1 MTRSTLNRTG
11 EQKPE
16 TDKGHGT
23 EALGPSNSS
32 DSGSDIQGGPG
43 LRPESE
49 TGRDIDEG
57 SLPADRGP
65 WTTAGPDVGDPEL
78 DGDSDAEGTGERAAA
93 GRDTTRANRDIAPD
107 RVESESGELLE
118 TLADADEL
126 PLDDSDEPE
135 NEEEES

>member
-1 MTRSTLNRTG
+1 MTSSTLNRTG

-23 EALGPSNSS
+23 AALGPSNSS
-32 DSGSDIQGGPG
+32 DSGSDIQGGSG

-57 SLPADRGP
+57 SLPADGGP
-65 WTTAGPDVGDPEL
+65 WTTAGPDVGDPGL

-93 GRDTTRANRDIAPD
+93 GRDTTRANQDIAPD

-118 TLADADEL
+118 PLADADEL

-135 NEEEES
+135 EEA

>member
-1 MTRSTLNRTG
+1 MTSTLDRTG
-11 EQKPE
+11 DEPPQ
-16 TDKGHGT
+16 TGKGHGT
-23 EALGPSNSS
+23 AALGPSNTS

-49 TGRDIDEG
+49 AGLDIEEG

-93 GRDTTRANRDIAPD
+93 GRDTIQADRDIAPD
-107 RVESESGELLE
+107 RVETESGEPLGPLSE
-118 TLADADEL
+118 SDQLVSDDADE
-126 PLDDSDEPE
+126 ER
-135 NEEEES
+135 EEET